1 LQSFPISDS
10 VRLRR
15 AAADPWGLGLAV
27 VAALAVAAL
36 GSGPVLAIVVGV
48 AVVAVRIASE
58 YLVPRAAQLQ
68 LEDSFAA
75 QDALVR
81 SSLAASLA
89 TVHRRVPAEVEE
101 KVAAIRQ
108 TVLDILSRRGN
119 LGAQSP
125 QLFAVL
131 RTATDY
137 LPTAL
142 EAYLRLPAG
151 YATSRRLEG
160 GKTAL
165 EILLDQLGLLEREM
179 VDVADAVTKNDLD
192 RLLVHG
198 RFLADRFGRSELAL
212 RDDVPEG
219 P

>member
-27 VAALAVAAL
+27 AAAVAIAAL
-36 GSGPVLAIVVGV
+36 GWGPVWAILVGI
-48 AVVAVRIASE
+48 AVVAVRVAAE
-58 YLVPRAAQLQ
+58 YLVPRGAQLQ
-68 LEDSFAA
+68 LEDAFAA
-75 QDALVR
+75 QDAVVR

-89 TVHRRVPAEVEE
+89 GIQGRVPAEVEE

-108 TVLDILSRRGN
+108 TVLDILSRTGN
-119 LGAQSP
+119 LGGQSP

-151 YATSRRLEG
+151 YATTRRLDG

-165 EILLDQLGLLEREM
+165 EILLDQLALLEREM

-212 RDDVPEG
+212 RDDVSERP
-219 P
+219 